1 VQASVAEARGLVARA
16 LAAAVVA
23 AAGKVGLVEDVEG
36 AGTAAGMAAEMGLDF
51 PASGA
56 ASVVAGLATRME
68 AAWETRMAVAGATGS
83 AGYTGWPMEAGE
95 TATGDR
101 KVAEVLVAEAV
112 AAAVKA
118 GVVTA
123 AGAMA
128 AAATAAEAA
137 AVAGAVEVEAVAEDS
152 DSEAGGLDS
161 VARTVAAGAHSRR
174 SP

>member
-36 AGTAAGMAAEMGLDF
+36 AGTAAGMAAEMGSDF

-56 ASVVAGLATRME
+56 ASGVAGLAT
-68 AAWETRMAVAGATGS
+68 GS
-83 AGYTGWPMEAGE
+83 VGYTGWPMAAGE
-95 TATGDR
+95 TATGAR
-101 KVAEVLVAEAV
+101 KVA
-112 AAAVKA
+112 
-118 GVVTA
+118 
-123 AGAMA
+123 
-128 AAATAAEAA
+128 
-137 AVAGAVEVEAVAEDS
+137 D
-152 DSEAGGLDS
+152 DLDS

>member
-1 VQASVAEARGLVARA
+1 LAERASVAEARGLVARA

-23 AAGKVGLVEDVEG
+23 AAGKVGLAEDVEG

-112 AAAVKA
+112 AA
-118 GVVTA
+118 VVTA

-128 AAATAAEAA
+128 AAAT
-137 AVAGAVEVEAVAEDS
+137 GAVEVEAVAEDS